1 MKASTRGRNIAAG
14 FLAASTLLGTALAA
28 GPAMEHDG
36 HAAMEHDGHAA
47 VQQEVAPRMQ
57 QDVAPGMQQEVTPR
71 TQQEVTLAALRKVR
85 PGPWEI

>member
-1 MKASTRGRNIAAG
+1 MSVSTRGRIITVAG

-36 HAAMEHDGHAA
+36 HAAM
-47 VQQEVAPRMQ
+47 QQEVTPRMQ
-57 QDVAPGMQQEVTPR
+57 QDVAPRM
-71 TQQEVTLAALRKVR
+71 QQEVTLAALRKVR